1 MGYKTQNSVTQPI
14 RHRYEEILCRQNS
27 MQICTHSQ
35 DRMPYSLICGDIYRH
50 TCPYGICACTYRKRH
65 DNTAV
70 RIYTHNRKGQYFR
83 IRPVGIYDAVFGAA
97 SLFFGLGLI
106 LLSVARICPFAAS
119 FVYRLFQR
127 LKNEAERSYP
137 FPPYP
142 CAEADGG
149 SGAYPHIF
157 PVRSDMPY
165 RYAYVCTDNRQGLP
179 Q

>member
-1 MGYKTQNSVTQPI
+1 MQTKTVCRFARIPRTVCLIALSAVIFTGILVLMVFALALTANGMITLPSAFI
-14 RHRYEEILCRQNS
+14 RIIGKGSIFVSDLSE
-27 MQICTHSQ
+27 
-35 DRMPYSLICGDIYRH
+35 
-50 TCPYGICACTYRKRH
+50 
-65 DNTAV
+65 
-70 RIYTHNRKGQYFR
+70 YTMLF
-83 IRPVGIYDAVFGAA
+83 FGAA

-149 SGAYPHIF
+149 TGAYSHIF